1 MAGYGLRK
9 GKGGER
15 RGEERNM
22 KMKMKMTSDCRM
34 HVMELDFPQGQDRF
48 SFSPH

>member
-15 RGEERNM
+15 RGEDGEERNM

-34 HVMELDFPQGQDRF
+34 HVMEPLIVACM
-48 SFSPH
+48 